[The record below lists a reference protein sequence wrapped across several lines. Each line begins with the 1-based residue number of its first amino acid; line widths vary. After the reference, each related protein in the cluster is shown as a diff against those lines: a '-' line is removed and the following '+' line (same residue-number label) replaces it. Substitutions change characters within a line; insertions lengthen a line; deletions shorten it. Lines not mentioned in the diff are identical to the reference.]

1 MIKKVLQPLQDFFLL
16 IFKTV
21 NNPGTSTISK
31 IVCLA
36 LSVSLL
42 TYTILR
48 ACKLSFTHDESFTYL
63 YASHNSFMEIISNR
77 TAITSSNNH
86 LLNTLFMKLF
96 EFLFGSSEIVL
107 RLQSILAHIA
117 YLFLTYL
124 LLKPLKSQ
132 LAVILGFAL
141 LNVNPYLLEFFSLAR
156 GYALAISFMLASI
169 WFLFQYMKED
179 KNKTLIGCY
188 IFASLAV
195 LSNFALLNYFASL
208 LIIQQVFIYA
218 KYRSIKTNFQK
229 SKAIILITIILA
241 AILYEPLRKVI
252 HQLDFGGVTGV
263 WEDTVSSLINSYLY
277 KVNYDFPVFKLI
289 EGIVLITVVGYFIL
303 TGITFLKKKM
313 PEKGPYGATFF
324 SVLILIV
331 TLNIVQH
338 VLFGS
343 AYLGERF
350 ALFLVPL
357 FVFVLIYLMDSI
369 YQKGKTGTIIS
380 VVLLAALTSLNLFHF
395 SKTAN
400 LQYASN
406 WKYDAGTKQMI
417 GNLVHEKE
425 TSGKQHISLGITWI
439 LEPAVNFYRVTK
451 KLDWLEK
458 ASRDGINS
466 SNDFYYILPEDL
478 PKLDTIRKTVLIRE
492 YPVSEG
498 KLLK

>member
-1 MIKKVLQPLQDFFLL
+1 MLQDFFLL

-31 IVCLA
+31 ITCLA
-36 LSVSLL
+36 LSVGLL

-96 EFLFGSSEIVL
+96 ESLFGSSEIVL

-117 YLFLTYL
+117 YLFLTYV

-132 LAVILGFAL
+132 FAIILGFVL

-169 WFLFQYMKED
+169 WFLFRYMKEE

-188 IFASLAV
+188 VFASLAV

-208 LIIQQVFIYA
+208 LIIQQFFIYT
-218 KYRSIKTNFQK
+218 KYRSIKINFQK
-229 SKAIILITIILA
+229 SKAVLTILVILIA
-241 AILYEPLRKVI
+241 VLYEPLRKVI
-252 HQLDFGGVTGV
+252 HQLDFGGVTGI
-263 WEDTVSSLINSYLY
+263 WEDTVASLIVSYLY
-277 KVNYDFPVFKLI
+277 KINYDFTVFKTIDGL
-289 EGIVLITVVGYFIL
+289 VLVTIVGYFMLLIVA
-303 TGITFLKKKM
+303 FLKKKM
-313 PEKGPYGATFF
+313 SETLQYGATFF

-331 TLNIVQH
+331 TLNIIQH
-338 VLFGS
+338 VVFGS

-369 YQKGKTGTIIS
+369 YQKGKAGKIIS
-380 VVLLAALTSLNLFHF
+380 IFLLAALTAMNVFHF
-395 SKTAN
+395 NKAAN
-400 LQYASN
+400 LQYATN
-406 WKYDAGTKQMI
+406 WKYDADTKQMI
-417 GNLVHEKE
+417 SDLVHEKE
-425 TSGKQHISLGITWI
+425 ISEKQHISLGITWV
-439 LEPAVNFYRVTK
+439 LEPAVNFYKVTK

-458 ASRDGINS
+458 ASRDGINNT
-466 SNDFYYILPEDL
+466 NDFYYILPEDFQ
-478 PKLDTIRKTVLIRE
+478 KLDTIRKTILIRQ
-492 YPVSEG
+492 YPISEG